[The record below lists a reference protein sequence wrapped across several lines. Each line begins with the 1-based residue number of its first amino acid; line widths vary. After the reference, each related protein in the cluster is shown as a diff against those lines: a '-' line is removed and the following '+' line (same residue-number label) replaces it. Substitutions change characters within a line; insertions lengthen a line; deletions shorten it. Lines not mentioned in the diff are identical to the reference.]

1 MELLCFGRSLDE
13 KRLLANQRINGRR
26 ATGSRHPAA
35 RVPPARDAVGAK
47 RDVAARGTPAGVRG
61 GGRAHAARTRAGE
74 PRRARS
80 RPRPPRAPHRPRPR
94 APRRLAPSPR
104 RRARA
109 PPGRHL
115 GRTPRS
121 RGRARARGGRRDRVG
136 ACTPP
141 RPSPAARRAPPPRT
155 TRARPSVC
163 ERSPPASAASSRP
176 RRRDPAADDPN
187 EPERTTRTNPNAR
200 APRAIPARRSRRSRP
215 SRTRAST
222 RGWSRPTPPA
232 LASNETRP
240 TGSTPRPKTSRA
252 GGRSR
257 RALAAGFGRWV
268 VAHAALGTALRDPK
282 AGVAPVEDEPEDESE
297 FASEFESGEETG
309 DRGARAGS
317 NTRVEKDEEKNEPSR
332 SPGGIEPEP
341 EPEPP
346 RRGGVSSASAAPSLI
361 APWARAAIGA
371 ASSAAEAAR
380 DASSG
385 SSDPAS
391 RRAGALLFALAADR
405 SERTA
410 RAVANWATHQP
421 RLWPTRRAI
430 GDLCVTLGELE
441 RVADAFDDAAGTFEA
456 AAGAFEPV
464 VENKAFLHS
473 TGDSAAAAEDSKD
486 SAAAE
491 DASADASAARVAAAR
506 ARFAA
511 DRVRAALARLADA
524 VVCAT
529 ERVAADALE
538 GLPASEKKKTERAA
552 DGPPGGFVPA
562 AAAALRASAFLPLAA
577 ALRRVPPRVAHRVGP
592 SAADAAVRALLARRA
607 AGAASGSAGAKK
619 SKTSAAASAAL
630 AAEVEALA
638 AAARE
643 TLGADAWGTTA
654 WGASEAAAYAS
665 TLRRARA
672 RGRGGGGRGVVAARA
687 KGGEK
692 GATRGAAED
701 VVRVSF
707 LRIVQKWMTIETRN
721 APPSVDDERASAR
734 FGAAT
739 LLTPGIVRGARDSE
753 VARVLV
759 SFDSISPGV
768 VTKVRRRVFVS
779 RATDSRRPEVA
790 PRSAPRAEAPDEGE
804 PRAFF
809 SRRSGSA
816 RFGSVRSWPIGVRGD
831 R

>member
-1 MELLCFGRSLDE
+1 MS
-13 KRLLANQRINGRR
+13 LLAAPPRGSAAAVERTPLGREL
-26 ATGSRHPAA
+26 ANLDA
-35 RVPPARDAVGAK
+35 RV
-47 RDVAARGTPAGVRG
+47 
-61 GGRAHAARTRAGE
+61 RA
-74 PRRARS
+74 
-80 RPRPPRAPHRPRPR
+80 
-94 APRRLAPSPR
+94 LD
-104 RRARA
+104 
-109 PPGRHL
+109 HL
-115 GRTPRS
+115 GRLIDRAPALLDASPPPPPDDALAPHPDATSAELLAVADELALVEAAEIAWARVHAAASVPGGAAGAAASDDANAPERLRALAASLRGLVETPSTRS
-121 RGRARARGGRRDRVG
+121 RGGR
-136 ACTPP
+136 PE
-141 RPSPAARRAPPPRT
+141 RT
-155 TRARPSVC
+155 RTN
-163 ERSPPASAASSRP
+163 
-176 RRRDPAADDPN
+176 DPN
-187 EPERTTRTNPNAR
+187 EPERASPSSDPREAFAALETLADAREYARLVAPDAAGARVERNASDGFDAASEDVAR
-200 APRAIPARRSRRSRP
+200 RRMIAPR
-215 SRTRAST
+215 
-222 RGWSRPTPPA
+222 
-232 LASNETRP
+232 
-240 TGSTPRPKTSRA
+240 
-252 GGRSR
+252 
-257 RALAAGFGRWV
+257 LAAGFGRWV

-297 FASEFESGEETG
+297 FEAEFEAGEETG
-309 DRGARAGS
+309 NRGARAGS

-341 EPEPP
+341 EPP
-346 RRGGVSSASAAPSLI
+346 RRGGVSSASAVPSLI

-441 RVADAFDDAAGTFEA
+441 RIADAFDVAAGTFEA
-456 AAGAFEPV
+456 AAGAFKP
-464 VENKAFLHS
+464 VENIKAFLRA
-473 TGDSAAAAEDSKD
+473 GDSAAAAEDSED

-491 DASADASAARVAAAR
+491 DASADASAARVAVAR

-538 GLPASEKKKTERAA
+538 GLPALEKKKTERAA

-607 AGAASGSAGAKK
+607 SGAASGSAGAKK
-619 SKTSAAASAAL
+619 SKKSKTSASAEDSAL

-672 RGRGGGGRGVVAARA
+672 VAA
-687 KGGEK
+687 GEE
-692 GATRGAAED
+692 GAE
-701 VVRVSF
+701 
-707 LRIVQKWMTIETRN
+707 
-721 APPSVDDERASAR
+721 
-734 FGAAT
+734 
-739 LLTPGIVRGARDSE
+739 
-753 VARVLV
+753 
-759 SFDSISPGV
+759 
-768 VTKVRRRVFVS
+768 
-779 RATDSRRPEVA
+779 
-790 PRSAPRAEAPDEGE
+790 
-804 PRAFF
+804 
-809 SRRSGSA
+809 
-816 RFGSVRSWPIGVRGD
+816 
-831 R
+831 

>member
-1 MELLCFGRSLDE
+1 MS
-13 KRLLANQRINGRR
+13 LLAAPPRGSAAAVERTPLGREL
-26 ATGSRHPAA
+26 ANLDA
-35 RVPPARDAVGAK
+35 RV
-47 RDVAARGTPAGVRG
+47 
-61 GGRAHAARTRAGE
+61 RA
-74 PRRARS
+74 
-80 RPRPPRAPHRPRPR
+80 
-94 APRRLAPSPR
+94 LD
-104 RRARA
+104 
-109 PPGRHL
+109 HL
-115 GRTPRS
+115 GRLIDRAPALLDASPPPPPADALAPHPDATSAELLAVADELALVEAAEIAWARVHAAASVPGGAAGAAASDDANAPERLRALAASLRGLVETPSTRS
-121 RGRARARGGRRDRVG
+121 RGGR
-136 ACTPP
+136 PE
-141 RPSPAARRAPPPRT
+141 RT
-155 TRARPSVC
+155 RTN
-163 ERSPPASAASSRP
+163 
-176 RRRDPAADDPN
+176 DPN
-187 EPERTTRTNPNAR
+187 EPERASPSSDPREAFAALETLADAREYARLVAPDAAGARVERNASDGFDAASEDVARRRTI
-200 APRAIPARRSRRSRP
+200 APR
-215 SRTRAST
+215 
-222 RGWSRPTPPA
+222 
-232 LASNETRP
+232 
-240 TGSTPRPKTSRA
+240 
-252 GGRSR
+252 
-257 RALAAGFGRWV
+257 LAAGFGRWV

-341 EPEPP
+341 EPP
-346 RRGGVSSASAAPSLI
+346 RRGGVSSASAVPSLI

-391 RRAGALLFALAADR
+391 RRAGALLFAHAADR

-464 VENKAFLHS
+464 VVENKAVLRT
-473 TGDSAAAAEDSKD
+473 TGDSAAAEDSVD
-486 SAAAE
+486 CSAAAE
-491 DASADASAARVAAAR
+491 DASADASAARVAVAR

-619 SKTSAAASAAL
+619 SKKSKTSASAEDSAL

-672 RGRGGGGRGVVAARA
+672 VAA
-687 KGGEK
+687 GEE
-692 GATRGAAED
+692 GAE
-701 VVRVSF
+701 
-707 LRIVQKWMTIETRN
+707 
-721 APPSVDDERASAR
+721 
-734 FGAAT
+734 
-739 LLTPGIVRGARDSE
+739 
-753 VARVLV
+753 
-759 SFDSISPGV
+759 
-768 VTKVRRRVFVS
+768 
-779 RATDSRRPEVA
+779 
-790 PRSAPRAEAPDEGE
+790 
-804 PRAFF
+804 
-809 SRRSGSA
+809 
-816 RFGSVRSWPIGVRGD
+816 
-831 R
+831 

>member
-1 MELLCFGRSLDE
+1 MS
-13 KRLLANQRINGRR
+13 LLAAPPRGSAAAVERTPLGREL
-26 ATGSRHPAA
+26 ANLDA
-35 RVPPARDAVGAK
+35 RV
-47 RDVAARGTPAGVRG
+47 
-61 GGRAHAARTRAGE
+61 RA
-74 PRRARS
+74 
-80 RPRPPRAPHRPRPR
+80 
-94 APRRLAPSPR
+94 LD
-104 RRARA
+104 
-109 PPGRHL
+109 HL
-115 GRTPRS
+115 GRLIDRAPALLDASPPPPPDDALAPHPDATSAELLAVADELALVEAAEIAWARVHAAASVPGGAAGAAASDDANAPERLRALAASLRGLVETPSTRS
-121 RGRARARGGRRDRVG
+121 RGGR
-136 ACTPP
+136 PE
-141 RPSPAARRAPPPRT
+141 RT
-155 TRARPSVC
+155 RTN
-163 ERSPPASAASSRP
+163 
-176 RRRDPAADDPN
+176 DPN
-187 EPERTTRTNPNAR
+187 EPERASPSSDPREAFAALETLADAREYARLVAPDAAGARVERNASDGFDAASEDVARRRTI
-200 APRAIPARRSRRSRP
+200 APR
-215 SRTRAST
+215 
-222 RGWSRPTPPA
+222 
-232 LASNETRP
+232 
-240 TGSTPRPKTSRA
+240 
-252 GGRSR
+252 
-257 RALAAGFGRWV
+257 LAAGFGRWV

-297 FASEFESGEETG
+297 FESEFESGEETG
-309 DRGARAGS
+309 HRGTRAGS

-341 EPEPP
+341 EPP
-346 RRGGVSSASAAPSLI
+346 RGGGVSSASAVPSLI

-430 GDLCVTLGELE
+430 GDLCVTLGKLE

-464 VENKAFLHS
+464 ENIKTFLRA
-473 TGDSAAAAEDSKD
+473 GDSAAAAEDSED

-491 DASADASAARVAAAR
+491 DASADASAARVAVAR

-538 GLPASEKKKTERAA
+538 GLPALEKKKIERAA

-607 AGAASGSAGAKK
+607 SGAASGSAGAKK
-619 SKTSAAASAAL
+619 SKKSKTSASAEDSAL

-672 RGRGGGGRGVVAARA
+672 VAA
-687 KGGEK
+687 GEE
-692 GATRGAAED
+692 GAE
-701 VVRVSF
+701 
-707 LRIVQKWMTIETRN
+707 
-721 APPSVDDERASAR
+721 
-734 FGAAT
+734 
-739 LLTPGIVRGARDSE
+739 
-753 VARVLV
+753 
-759 SFDSISPGV
+759 
-768 VTKVRRRVFVS
+768 
-779 RATDSRRPEVA
+779 
-790 PRSAPRAEAPDEGE
+790 
-804 PRAFF
+804 
-809 SRRSGSA
+809 
-816 RFGSVRSWPIGVRGD
+816 
-831 R
+831 

>member
-1 MELLCFGRSLDE
+1 MSLIASPPRAAAAAVERTPLGRE
-13 KRLLANQRINGRR
+13 LANL
-26 ATGSRHPAA
+26 
-35 RVPPARDAVGAK
+35 D
-47 RDVAARGTPAGVRG
+47 
-61 GGRAHAARTRAGE
+61 
-74 PRRARS
+74 ARS
-80 RPRPPRAPHRPRPR
+80 RPRPPRAHRPRP
-94 APRRLAPSPR
+94 ALLDASPSPPTTR
-104 RRARA
+104 SRPTRT
-109 PPGRHL
+109 PPRPNSSQS
-115 GRTPRS
+115 RTSSRSWRPPRS
-121 RGRARARGGRRDRVG
+121 RGRAHAAASVPGGAAGAAASDVASAPERLRALAASHRGLVETPSTRSRGGR
-136 ACTPP
+136 PE
-141 RPSPAARRAPPPRT
+141 RT
-155 TRARPSVC
+155 RTN
-163 ERSPPASAASSRP
+163 
-176 RRRDPAADDPN
+176 DPN
-187 EPERTTRTNPNAR
+187 EPERASPSSDPREAFAALETLADAREYARLVAPDAAGARVERNASDGFDAASEDVARRRTS
-200 APRAIPARRSRRSRP
+200 APR
-215 SRTRAST
+215 
-222 RGWSRPTPPA
+222 
-232 LASNETRP
+232 
-240 TGSTPRPKTSRA
+240 
-252 GGRSR
+252 
-257 RALAAGFGRWV
+257 LAAGCGRWV

-346 RRGGVSSASAAPSLI
+346 RRGGVSSASAAPSRI

-441 RVADAFDDAAGTFEA
+441 RVADAFDDAAGAFEA

-473 TGDSAAAAEDSKD
+473 TGDSAAAAEDSED

-552 DGPPGGFVPA
+552 DGPRGGTVPTTVA
-562 AAAALRASAFLPLAA
+562 AACASAFLP
-577 ALRRVPPRVAHRVGP
+577 RRRAPPGSPRVAHRVGP
-592 SAADAAVRALLARRA
+592 APRTRPCAPLARRA
-607 AGAASGSAGAKK
+607 AERRAGARAKK
-619 SKTSAAASAAL
+619 SKTSAAASAAP
-630 AAEVEALA
+630 AEVEALA

-672 RGRGGGGRGVVAARA
+672 VAA
-687 KGGEK
+687 GEE
-692 GATRGAAED
+692 GAE
-701 VVRVSF
+701 
-707 LRIVQKWMTIETRN
+707 
-721 APPSVDDERASAR
+721 
-734 FGAAT
+734 
-739 LLTPGIVRGARDSE
+739 
-753 VARVLV
+753 
-759 SFDSISPGV
+759 
-768 VTKVRRRVFVS
+768 
-779 RATDSRRPEVA
+779 
-790 PRSAPRAEAPDEGE
+790 
-804 PRAFF
+804 
-809 SRRSGSA
+809 
-816 RFGSVRSWPIGVRGD
+816 
-831 R
+831 

>member
-1 MELLCFGRSLDE
+1 MS
-13 KRLLANQRINGRR
+13 LLAAPPRGSAAAVERTPLGREL
-26 ATGSRHPAA
+26 ANLDA
-35 RVPPARDAVGAK
+35 RV
-47 RDVAARGTPAGVRG
+47 
-61 GGRAHAARTRAGE
+61 RA
-74 PRRARS
+74 
-80 RPRPPRAPHRPRPR
+80 
-94 APRRLAPSPR
+94 LD
-104 RRARA
+104 
-109 PPGRHL
+109 HL
-115 GRTPRS
+115 GRLIDRAPALLDASPPPPPDDALAPHPDATSAELLAVADELALVEAAEIAWARVHAAASVPGGAAGAAASDDANAPERLRALAASLRGLVETPSTRS
-121 RGRARARGGRRDRVG
+121 RGGR
-136 ACTPP
+136 PE
-141 RPSPAARRAPPPRT
+141 RT
-155 TRARPSVC
+155 RTN
-163 ERSPPASAASSRP
+163 
-176 RRRDPAADDPN
+176 DPN
-187 EPERTTRTNPNAR
+187 EPERASPSSDPREAFAALETLADAREYARLVAPDAAGARVERNASDGFDAASEDVTRRRTI
-200 APRAIPARRSRRSRP
+200 APR
-215 SRTRAST
+215 
-222 RGWSRPTPPA
+222 
-232 LASNETRP
+232 
-240 TGSTPRPKTSRA
+240 
-252 GGRSR
+252 
-257 RALAAGFGRWV
+257 LAAGFGRWV

-297 FASEFESGEETG
+297 FEAEFEAGEETG
-309 DRGARAGS
+309 HRGARAGS

-341 EPEPP
+341 EPP
-346 RRGGVSSASAAPSLI
+346 RRGGVSSASAVPSLI

-441 RVADAFDDAAGTFEA
+441 RIADAFDVAAGTFEA
-456 AAGAFEPV
+456 AAGAFKP
-464 VENKAFLHS
+464 VENIKAFLRA
-473 TGDSAAAAEDSKD
+473 GDSAAAAEDSED

-491 DASADASAARVAAAR
+491 DASADASAARVAVAR

-538 GLPASEKKKTERAA
+538 GLPALEKKKIKRAA

-607 AGAASGSAGAKK
+607 SGAASGSAGAKK
-619 SKTSAAASAAL
+619 SKKSKTSASAEDSAL

-672 RGRGGGGRGVVAARA
+672 VAA
-687 KGGEK
+687 GEE
-692 GATRGAAED
+692 GAE
-701 VVRVSF
+701 
-707 LRIVQKWMTIETRN
+707 
-721 APPSVDDERASAR
+721 
-734 FGAAT
+734 
-739 LLTPGIVRGARDSE
+739 
-753 VARVLV
+753 
-759 SFDSISPGV
+759 
-768 VTKVRRRVFVS
+768 
-779 RATDSRRPEVA
+779 
-790 PRSAPRAEAPDEGE
+790 
-804 PRAFF
+804 
-809 SRRSGSA
+809 
-816 RFGSVRSWPIGVRGD
+816 
-831 R
+831 